1 MTVDNMNVANKL
13 KDLVNELVELSHR
26 DKMHDHIYMFSR
38 RHKAVS
44 CLILLESIKWTI
56 PDDEF
61 EEMRKLIKNIFLE
74 NWTKQLLPKHY
85 GILKSSKHKTELYL
99 NKHPFF
105 DEKVL
110 DRESI

>member
-44 CLILLESIKWTI
+44 CLILLESIK
-56 PDDEF
+56 
-61 EEMRKLIKNIFLE
+61 
-74 NWTKQLLPKHY
+74 
-85 GILKSSKHKTELYL
+85 
-99 NKHPFF
+99 
-105 DEKVL
+105 
-110 DRESI
+110 